1 MTHPNRRFNNDIR
14 MQSPDILKSSY
25 IEVTV
30 FFNNLLLCCATEIC
44 NLSSQPALKVCSTFF
59 QGFDD
64 ENIRQWHILKTKF
77 RWDVLWASPMIEKH
91 FLSEIFNNKSQKW
104 PGLKSLNCYQNCS
117 INLKWPGTWNYVV
130 FFGADLAQTFFS
142 QDLLLT
148 RQLPLTFQPVNSFF
162 LRIKLTLI
170 FWFGFE
176 MIKEYLRIT
185 ITRTV
190 KLKPDENL
198 KSFLMLV
205 F

>member
-1 MTHPNRRFNNDIR
+1 MTHPNQRFNNDIR

-25 IEVTV
+25 IEVIV

-91 FLSEIFNNKSQKW
+91 FLSEIFNNKSQMTRIKIFK
-104 PGLKSLNCYQNCS
+104 LLSELFNKSQMTRHVKLCS
-117 INLKWPGTWNYVV
+117 I
-130 FFGADLAQTFFS
+130 F
-142 QDLLLT
+142 
-148 RQLPLTFQPVNSFF
+148 RQ
-162 LRIKLTLI
+162 
-170 FWFGFE
+170 
-176 MIKEYLRIT
+176 YLRIT

-190 KLKPDENL
+190 KLKPYENL
-198 KSFLMLV
+198 NS
-205 F
+205 